1 MVVCQVFIAEI
12 RRLRSLRAG
21 RATQFPARDEAQL
34 RTSTQL
40 VMSTMAMFGGDCPVI
55 SELLSSDDAY

>member
-12 RRLRSLRAG
+12 CRLRSG
-21 RATQFPARDEAQL
+21 RATQITARDEAQL

-40 VMSTMAMFGGDCPVI
+40 VMSTMAMFGG
-55 SELLSSDDAY
+55 LSGHQ